1 MEMKYGINMN
11 EKEFVE
17 KARSLGWK
25 EEYIE
30 QELIAYKEDKAT
42 GIYMPLEDVL
52 KSVVI
57 PRTFE

>member
-1 MEMKYGINMN
+1 MT
-11 EKEFVE
+11 EKEFIE

-25 EEYIE
+25 EEYIK
-30 QELIAYKEDKAT
+30 QELIIYKENKPT

-57 PRTFE
+57 PHTFD